1 MNGRTADLLGVRTRE
16 IRYTQLLRYF
26 FDPNELHGLGSKV
39 LLAVLEPEWR
49 RSGHRFNNIEWH
61 KAKVEAEFNL
71 GSVNTEKRTI
81 GCAVDLFLQFSDY
94 VVMIENKINSSES
107 GIISSGETSQL
118 KRYSTAFVRNFPEFL
133 NKKVLK
139 IYLTPDRRSP
149 KEDTEWL
156 PLAYSDI
163 IIRTSKLLSDDSMSK
178 IGRHNLC
185 CFLWDLITGPL
196 YLDNL
201 VREDLKKLISDAI
214 ENTEKHIRLKRWCS

>member
-94 VVMIENKINSSES
+94 VLENKILIFFIIFDKFIIIILYQILIKIIHTP
-107 GIISSGETSQL
+107 IIS
-118 KRYSTAFVRNFPEFL
+118 
-133 NKKVLK
+133 
-139 IYLTPDRRSP
+139 IYLF
-149 KEDTEWL
+149 
-156 PLAYSDI
+156 Y
-163 IIRTSKLLSDDSMSK
+163 
-178 IGRHNLC
+178 
-185 CFLWDLITGPL
+185 FF
-196 YLDNL
+196 Y
-201 VREDLKKLISDAI
+201 
-214 ENTEKHIRLKRWCS
+214 